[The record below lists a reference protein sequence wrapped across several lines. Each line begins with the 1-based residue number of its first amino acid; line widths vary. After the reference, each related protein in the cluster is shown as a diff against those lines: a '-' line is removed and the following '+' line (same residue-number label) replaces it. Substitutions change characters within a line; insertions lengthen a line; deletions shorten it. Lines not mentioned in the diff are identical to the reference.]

1 MADLSREE
9 ILAQIAKLQQALK
22 ESESVEEAVEKTK
35 AEDKPRLKAGKG
47 GKLDENTINE
57 EILESAPDL
66 LDGAG
71 LSGQK
76 GLQQYFTP
84 PEVAKFIYSCIVS
97 RYEPRTVFD
106 PTAGNGSLIR
116 DFETTRS
123 FGVEIDPDQIEASEG
138 HYQAIQADF
147 QKIYPLLNR
156 TVSFDTILMNPPFGL
171 QWEIP
176 GLNKDKPG
184 NSTLLTLQ
192 ACSELLNED
201 GQFVLIAGTGR
212 LRQNILGQPGTEG
225 IYAIINVSNLFPGT
239 TTPASICFGV
249 HPEQFDWK
257 YDKVNH
263 PETALD
269 FQIHQRDIDSTN
281 LELLKD
287 WVITARNDV
296 TGGRYFH
303 GDFRAHHTMHTDWG
317 TIRAEYKRQNEGKQK
332 DSKDPRNRENFDI
345 TLYGGN
351 RVQCEPSP
359 FTTLILKRVD
369 KLHLVSKLNGSPVDY
384 FIQNEREWLA
394 IKELERDKLI
404 TIHPDVH
411 AAIDAALE
419 ETYRVLCPM
428 YPVSKAQRLGFL
440 SDVSS
445 LLCTK
450 DAPDHGFEKGV
461 RYDLDTRTGV
471 PVKDIER
478 KAVKIQSGKRAG
490 EFEDRVYTITRKVM
504 KVTVGNW
511 SFTDSEEDSE
521 NIQFLIDHF
530 EMPDPGDARSRFP
543 EELKVFDDLLQE
555 VEDEVFVP
563 FSTKY
568 HELHPEEPIVRFIP
582 QQKDDLSRILWKNGG
597 LVAWEQGAGKTIGGM
612 AFAEAKIRA
621 NIAQDKVLIICPGD
635 LIPQWRREVERLTG
649 RKLTH
654 IKRQAQAK
662 KIAKELDNGGTG
674 WYITHPEAL
683 SQAGM
688 RGKKGTQALPH
699 ITVEEKLI
707 TKIKPG
713 TDKYG
718 TYWVRKYTDENGI
731 EQQAKEPTPR
741 NIQYV
746 YEEDTPPKGE
756 AYIGMVEDEDGRRW
770 AYFHEDGTG
779 PHQYGRG
786 HIPAQILTSTKAIT
800 SKDLCPN
807 CKSDRNNGWNGVYCD
822 HVMPDGGKC
831 GYAHYAVR
839 IKPVAS
845 YLSTCFRKGVVIL
858 DEATK
863 MQGETSAM
871 SLAIRGIRCHNKLAM
886 TGTPIKNYVK
896 QLFWVAWWALG
907 NASKRFPYNYDE
919 QDKFEE
925 NFCVFESYTLDGDG
939 TKKGAKSRP
948 EVTNLSLFW
957 RMIASS
963 IIRRRIDD
971 FGVAVP
977 PVYYHPVAVP
987 YGVTQQKTLNKW
999 AKCFVKFFIET
1010 HPDSPIAQYPNL
1022 VEIRASTLG
1031 LNQKFEWSEIVP
1043 EEDPHATWNPDEADD
1058 PQGKWQDLEVSNY
1071 TPGMFKA
1078 MELTMALVKQ
1088 GRKVLFGSSL
1098 IPTGKFAAERLQEK
1112 GVRAVHIVD
1121 NTGKTQNKEKR
1132 AETVHAFQKNVDVD
1146 VLCTTVQAIRLGHNL
1161 SAGSAVVIY
1170 GLPWDF
1176 ETLDQFAK
1184 RVRRMSSRRPIDV
1197 YIVLPGTEGLTD
1209 KKWNLLTAKGQAA
1222 DLALD
1227 GHITPR
1233 SEIEKSQHEV
1243 IQELIEKGVPL
1254 TGNEVDET
1262 LVYKLWQN
1270 LETIDNYEI
1279 PERLLAEAEPSEE
1292 LAAWA
1297 VGAFLQWT
1305 AKADDVGFDLD
1316 TDQEEDFD
1324 VEDEED
1330 EVVLE
1335 SAEALA
1341 SIDALAD
1348 IPDDIYDDD
1357 QMSFFG
1363 GDSDAS

>member
-1 MADLSREE
+1 VPEPTLQELQE
-9 ILAQIAKLQQALK
+9 QLAALQAAIDAKAA
-22 ESESVEEAVEKTK
+22 EAEAEAEPKTK
-35 AEDKPRLKAGKG
+35 AASQKN
-47 GKLDENTINE
+47 GKLEGGTINQ
-57 EILESAPDL
+57 EILDSSEDVLKS
-66 LDGAG
+66 GG

-84 PEVAKFIYSCIVS
+84 PEVAKFIYSVIVN

-106 PTAGNGSLIR
+106 PTAGNGALIA

-138 HYQAIQADF
+138 HYQAIQGDF
-147 QKIYPLLNR
+147 QKLYPLLNR
-156 TVSFDTILMNPPFGL
+156 TVEFETILLNPPFGL

-184 NSTLLTLQ
+184 NSTLLAIE
-192 ACSELLNED
+192 ACSNLLSED

-212 LRQNILGQPGTEG
+212 LRQNILGKPGTEG
-225 IYAIINVSNLFPGT
+225 IYAIINVSDLFPGT

-249 HPEQFDWK
+249 HPEQFDFK
-257 YDKVNH
+257 YRWDNPGK
-263 PETALD
+263 LD
-269 FQIHQRDIDSTN
+269 FTAHQRDIEVAN
-281 LELLKD
+281 LDLLED
-287 WVITARNDV
+287 WVLTARNDV

-303 GDFRAHHTMHTDWG
+303 GDYRAHPSMHTDFG

-332 DSKDPRNRENFDI
+332 ASNIDDKAEFDV

-351 RVQCEPSP
+351 RIQCEPSP
-359 FTTLILKRVD
+359 YTTLILKRVD
-369 KLHLVSKLNGSPVDY
+369 KLHLISRLNGSPVDY
-384 FIQNEREWLA
+384 FIQNEREWIAL
-394 IKELERDKLI
+394 KELERDKLI
-404 TIHPDVH
+404 SIHKDVH
-411 AAIDAALE
+411 AAIGAALE

-440 SDVSS
+440 SDVST

-490 EFEDRVYTITRKVM
+490 EFEDRIYTITRKVM

-543 EELKVFDDLLQE
+543 EELEQYDKLLQE

-582 QQKDDLSRILWKNGG
+582 KQKDDLSRILWKNGG
-597 LVAWEQGAGKTIGGM
+597 LVAWEQGAGKTIAGC
-612 AFAEAKIRA
+612 AFAEAKIRSK
-621 NIAQDKVLIICPGD
+621 IAQDKVLIICPGD
-635 LIPQWRREVERLTG
+635 LIPQWRREIERLTG

-688 RGKKGTQALPH
+688 RGKNGTQALPH
-699 ITVEEKLI
+699 ITVEEKLV

-718 TYWVRKYTDENGI
+718 QYYTRTYTDDEGI
-731 EQQAKEPTPR
+731 EQSVKEPLRR
-741 NIQYV
+741 NIPYI
-746 YEEDTPPKGE
+746 YEGTDPPKGE
-756 AYIGMVEDEDGRRW
+756 DYIGLSDGVWKYFDEDGVE
-770 AYFHEDGTG
+770 HVL
-779 PHQYGRG
+779 GRG
-786 HIPAQILTSTKAIT
+786 HIPAQIETSTKAIT

-807 CKSDRNNGWNGVYCD
+807 CKANRNEGWNGVFCSR
-822 HVMPDGGKC
+822 VMPDGSKC
-831 GYAHYAVR
+831 AYAHYAVR

-863 MQGETSAM
+863 MQGEASAM

-925 NFCVFESYTLDGDG
+925 NFCVFESYTLDGEG

-971 FGVAVP
+971 FGIAVP
-977 PVYYHPVAVP
+977 PVYYHPVSAP
-987 YGVTQQKTLNKW
+987 YGVTQQKALNKW
-999 AKCFVKFFIET
+999 AKCFVPFFIET
-1010 HPDSPIAQYPNL
+1010 HPDSAIAQYPNL

-1043 EEDPHATWNPDEADD
+1043 EEDPHATWNPDEKAD
-1058 PQGKWQDLEVSNY
+1058 PQQKWQNLEVSNY

-1098 IPTGKFAAERLQEK
+1098 IPTGKFAAECLQTK
-1112 GVRAVHIVD
+1112 GIRAVHIVD

-1132 AETVHAFQKNVDVD
+1132 AETVHAFQKNKDVD

-1209 KKWNLLTAKGQAA
+1209 KKWQLLNAKGQAA

-1227 GHITPR
+1227 GHLTPR
-1233 SEIEKSQHEV
+1233 SEIEKSQNEV

-1270 LETIDNYEI
+1270 LQHIDQYEI

-1297 VGAFLQWT
+1297 VGAFIQWT
-1305 AKADDVGFDLD
+1305 AKGEAMGFDLD
-1316 TDQEEDFD
+1316 TDQEEEFD
-1324 VEDEED
+1324 VEDEEN

-1335 SAEALA
+1335 SAAALA
-1341 SIDALAD
+1341 SIEALSD
-1348 IPDDIYDDD
+1348 IPDDIYTSD

-1363 GDSDAS
+1363 GD